1 MDESLNDAASPV
13 SFLSRLLPKL
23 FISLVLAALFSWL
36 VMRGGVPLL
45 PDAEAF
51 SIVRWEYALAYV
63 AILAASHF
71 ARATRWRFLIAP
83 VQEVSVRESV
93 LLNWIGFFAI
103 FLLPLRLGEFA
114 RPALT
119 RMRLGVSVSVG
130 LGTVAVERVID
141 GLITS
146 GCLVVA
152 LFALQRQPSDDP
164 FVKALPFYGYAS
176 LFVFVGA
183 FCALALFL
191 WKRAWA
197 ETIINSTLG
206 RFAPR
211 VATILAQK
219 IGDIADGLLALAR
232 GKELGGFLFESLVYW
247 GLNAFGMWVL
257 ALGCDLPMNFGQA
270 LGIMGILAIGILLPA
285 GPGLFGNF
293 QFAVLKGLELYFVGA
308 AVDRSAGVYIF
319 LLYTIQF
326 VFLTL
331 TGVLPLLIARIPFSA
346 LLDVR
351 PTIRPS
357 EPEAV
362 AKP

>member
-1 MDESLNDAASPV
+1 MTAPKADEASQA
-13 SFLSRLLPKL
+13 SFVARFLPKL
-23 FISLVLAALFSWL
+23 LISLVLAALFSWL
-36 VMRGGVPLL
+36 AMRGGIPLVPT
-45 PDAEAF
+45 AEALGL
-51 SIVRWEYALAYV
+51 VHWEYAAAYV
-63 AILAASHF
+63 LILSASHF
-71 ARATRWRFLIAP
+71 ARASRWRFLIAP
-83 VQEVSVRESV
+83 VKKVSLRETV

-119 RMRLGVSVSVG
+119 RMRLGVSVSIG

-152 LFALQRQPSDDP
+152 LFALSHQPSEDP
-164 FVKALPFYGYAS
+164 FVRALPFYGYAS

-183 FCALALFL
+183 FAALALFL
-191 WKRAWA
+191 WKRSWA
-197 ETIINSTLG
+197 EALIRHTIG
-206 RFAPR
+206 RIVPR
-211 VATILAQK
+211 IGQVIAQK
-219 IGDIADGLLALAR
+219 IGDIADGLLALGR
-232 GKELGGFLFESLVYW
+232 GKELAGFVGESLVYW
-247 GLNAFGMWVL
+247 GLNALGMWVL
-257 ALGCDLPMNFGQA
+257 ALGCELPMNFGHA
-270 LGIMGILAIGILLPA
+270 LAIMGILAIGILLPA

-293 QFAVLKGLELYFVGA
+293 QFAVLKGLELYFVA
-308 AVDRSAGVYIF
+308 SVVERSASVYIF

-351 PTIRPS
+351 PTLHPNDA
-357 EPEAV
+357 PDGA
-362 AKP
+362 